1 MKPLYLLIFL
11 TITLPLSAQQKVVTG
26 LVTDSNNMP
35 LEGVNV
41 LVKGSTH
48 GNATDK
54 QGIFS
59 FKAETDETL
68 LFSMV
73 GYLTEEV
80 TVSDKNI
87 FTVKLQTEDEPSGSV
102 LMMGCGSP
110 ASKVVLGEPQE
121 TDFTQEFENVKDN
134 PIAHFS
140 IDVDDTANTTVK
152 KILKKGNSIP
162 EDGVKI
168 EQMLNSFSY
177 EYEEPTGDT
186 PLSINTEVIETP
198 WNTGTKLVKIGLHEK
213 KSAQHLL
220 KDAKV
225 ELLFNPKTVK
235 AYRRVGY
242 ENKSEKQDDAV
253 VAADDAVTVL
263 YELIPVDQETE
274 KGAPLNKSNELLT
287 LSVSYINNAKEKPA
301 VLKRQVLSAS
311 DEITKASGDLN
322 FMSAIAMFGLHLQKS
337 PLVKTTTL
345 ADVLQLASTGK
356 KYDPNGDRAKFIML
370 VKASEV
376 Y

>member
-87 FTVKLQTEDEPSGSV
+87 FTVKLQTEEPSESV

-225 ELLFNPKTVK
+225 ELFFNPKTVK

-274 KGAPLNKSNELLT
+274 KGTPLNKSNELLT

-301 VLKRQVLSAS
+301 ILKRQVLSAS